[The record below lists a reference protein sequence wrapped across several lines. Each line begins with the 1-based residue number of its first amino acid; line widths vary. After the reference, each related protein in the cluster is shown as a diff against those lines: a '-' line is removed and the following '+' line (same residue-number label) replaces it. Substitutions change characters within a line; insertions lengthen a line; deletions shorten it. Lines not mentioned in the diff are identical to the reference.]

1 MSSAGSID
9 DLSVRIFPPDG
20 YVFQIEYD
28 AEALQNNGSVVGI
41 KCKDGIVMGVEKLKA
56 SKMMLSDSVHRR
68 TVMAVA
74 GLGADGARIF
84 ARAKSEAAKYEN
96 MFSEPIPVK
105 ELVERVASYVHL
117 YTLHW
122 LCRPFGCGVILGGY
136 YGDEPELYMIEP
148 SGISYRYYGAAI
160 GKGKQAAKTHIEK
173 LKLSD
178 MTCRE
183 GVLEVAKII
192 YKVHDEAKDKGFEL
206 ELSWVC
212 NESERIYQKIPD
224 ELLEEAK
231 SAARLP
237 SRKTLITKRP
247 VELPF
252 Y

>member
-1 MSSAGSID
+1 
-9 DLSVRIFPPDG
+9 
-20 YVFQIEYD
+20 
-28 AEALQNNGSVVGI
+28 
-41 KCKDGIVMGVEKLKA
+41 MGVEKLTA

-96 MFSEPIPVK
+96 MFSEPIPLK
-105 ELVERVASYVHL
+105 ELVERVPSYVHL
-117 YTLHW
+117 YTSI
-122 LCRPFGCGVILGGY
+122 GCV
-136 YGDEPELYMIEP
+136 
-148 SGISYRYYGAAI
+148 
-160 GKGKQAAKTHIEK
+160 GKGIMALRLEKASKLLKHKHIEK

-212 NESERIYQKIPD
+212 NESERIHQ
-224 ELLEEAK
+224 
-231 SAARLP
+231 
-237 SRKTLITKRP
+237 
-247 VELPF
+247 
-252 Y
+252 